1 MDISQKVK
9 YLLNTMQLLQ
19 ITLPQF
25 ILGLLSSKKYE
36 KDPVVL
42 DFTSQINNIIE
53 IVNKYSETG
62 KKNIQVTAN
71 NIMMKTYVSKIAR
84 LAAEGSGLHFDAAC
98 VNVQQLEEFD
108 IDDLVWKMKGDAPYL
123 WETIGEVLSSHKEQR
138 MGSVDM
144 NIQSVND
151 EDEYYDTLEGCN
163 INLGEPTS
171 KSIRQ
176 HAKKVI
182 ILSILVQNTNQK
194 KVVETLTQM
203 GLSISVTSISSAIL
217 SLSKESNCTIKS
229 LGCTMLMA
237 YAYDNFDVDLKT
249 SDQRV
254 EKSNNTLK
262 HLTSGLLFP
271 LQHGTSLD
279 DLHCLHFLW
288 EQSVHNIH
296 VPAPAEGRMG
306 RTYRDLLELHPE
318 SRGGAGTSCRLQYN
332 AWKILSDLV
341 EHGPAYFQGF
351 KDMVGEPEF
360 VEAIPVVKTLII
372 AACTMESI
380 NSTVSGNIQSIT
392 SLLAQAGI
400 HDPKDMDNP
409 NMPDISDYVVLFH
422 GDLGTAEHVH
432 AILQCQA
439 VEDSPWNQCQYVIFI
454 PGLFHLKMAAADAL
468 WHAFIHPT
476 AARHDDMSLMHDVG
490 ILRPKETGIYQS
502 KPGFRHMHQLITYSG
517 ICRRLDCWRSEVV
530 NLDPKLK
537 SLEAFADMRP
547 TFAQLKRDCNYDHR
561 QVCCNE
567 CTQEGAP
574 EA

>member
-1 MDISQKVK
+1 
-9 YLLNTMQLLQ
+9 MQLLQ

-176 HAKKVI
+176 HAVATIMCTSETNKKVI

-194 KVVETLTQM
+194 VNYLQCMLGIFLQSAHTPQKVVETLTQM

-400 HDPKDMDNP
+400 HDP
-409 NMPDISDYVVLFH
+409 
-422 GDLGTAEHVH
+422 
-432 AILQCQA
+432 
-439 VEDSPWNQCQYVIFI
+439 
-454 PGLFHLKMAAADAL
+454 
-468 WHAFIHPT
+468 
-476 AARHDDMSLMHDVG
+476 
-490 ILRPKETGIYQS
+490 
-502 KPGFRHMHQLITYSG
+502 
-517 ICRRLDCWRSEVV
+517 
-530 NLDPKLK
+530 
-537 SLEAFADMRP
+537 
-547 TFAQLKRDCNYDHR
+547 
-561 QVCCNE
+561 
-567 CTQEGAP
+567 
-574 EA
+574 